1 MIKQFQFLS
10 NLILANWK
18 RSGKILIFF
27 GVYDTFSLQYF
38 AWLEFVIFF
47 VFKQSKW
54 IGKELICQS
63 APVTLGPVPRKM
75 VTFNPGLS
83 QILSKHATRA
93 YKIL

>member
-47 VFKQSKW
+47 VLKQSKW
-54 IGKELICQS
+54 IGK
-63 APVTLGPVPRKM
+63 
-75 VTFNPGLS
+75 
-83 QILSKHATRA
+83 
-93 YKIL
+93 